1 MRLRRASALLVLCTL
16 ISGIVTADEMA
27 ARDRIRASFPP
38 PTLPT
43 ASVEQQR
50 REWERFAAGTPMPKG
65 VTWRRI
71 DAGAQGEL
79 VSPRDAQ
86 PRRLIVWIHGG
97 GFISGSPLT
106 HRALA
111 ARIAVASRSEVLL
124 VDYRLAPEHA
134 FPAARDDVVAAYHWA
149 LAQTGA
155 GSRLVVGGDSA
166 GAHVA
171 MTALLALR
179 DQQIALPAG
188 IVLLSPW
195 LDLAQRGVTMNT
207 RRAVDPQ
214 VLEEDLAQS
223 AAKYLGSADPLAPE
237 VDVLAANL
245 RGLPA
250 FLVQV
255 GDQEVLLSDATR
267 FAAGLE
273 LAHVPVTLEIEPEV
287 WHVFHAWAPELPEAN
302 AAIGRIGRFIEKLV
316 R

>member
-1 MRLRRASALLVLCTL
+1 
-16 ISGIVTADEMA
+16 
-27 ARDRIRASFPP
+27 
-38 PTLPT
+38 
-43 ASVEQQR
+43 
-50 REWERFAAGTPMPKG
+50 
-65 VTWRRI
+65 
-71 DAGAQGEL
+71 
-79 VSPRDAQ
+79 
-86 PRRLIVWIHGG
+86 VWIHGG
-97 GFISGSPLT
+97 GFVSGSPLT

-134 FPAARDDVVAAYHWA
+134 FPAARDDVVAAYRWA
-149 LAQTGA
+149 LARAGA

-179 DQQIALPAG
+179 NQEIALPAG
-188 IVLLSPW
+188 VVLLSPW
-195 LDLAQRGVTMNT
+195 FDLAQRGPTMST

-214 VLEEDLAQS
+214 VLEADLARC
-223 AAKYLGSADPLAPE
+223 AAQYLGSVNPLAPE

-255 GDQEVLLSDATR
+255 GDQEILLSDATR
-267 FAAGLE
+267 FTAQ
-273 LAHVPVTLEIEPEV
+273 LAVADVSATLEIEPEV

-302 AAIGRIGRFIEKLV
+302 AAIGRIGRFVDKLV